1 MAYRRVP
8 YLLPLFPSDFPEIR
22 PLYALADSYKKL
34 PSVLEARFTH
44 GFFPADI
51 EEMGM
56 SALIITD
63 GDRPW
68 RSASP
73 MIWPAPSRKQRIRS
87 AAPIPPSTTRW
98 TPFWN
103 RATALSSWRTLPT
116 IPAAAG

>member
-1 MAYRRVP
+1 M
-8 YLLPLFPSDFPEIR
+8 
-22 PLYALADSYKKL
+22 
-34 PSVLEARFTH
+34 LEARFTH

-63 GDRPW
+63 GDRALAERLADDLAGAISQAKDTLR
-68 RSASP
+68 RSY
-73 MIWPAPSRKQRIRS
+73 
-87 AAPIPPSTTRW
+87 PPSTTRW